1 MTLRR
6 APISRALSEVF
17 TGPGA
22 LPLLREAWGS
32 AVGPDLAGRT
42 QVLSFSA
49 GTLVVRV
56 PDGRWGRI
64 LHRMKRDIL
73 ARLRETTGVLAPHEL
88 AFSFGSLTAEEAVAT
103 TPGAPPTPP
112 RPRAQAPS
120 AELLASAAQIDDAEL
135 REAFLRS
142 AGRYLSRTRAG

>member
-6 APISRALSEVF
+6 APISRALSELF

-22 LPLLREAWGS
+22 LPLVREAWSS

-42 QVLSFSA
+42 QVVSFSA

-73 ARLRETTGVLAPHEL
+73 ARLRETTGRIAPREL
-88 AFSFGSLTAEEAVAT
+88 AFSFGSLTAQEAFAM
-103 TPGAPPTPP
+103 PGAPPTPHL
-112 RPRAQAPS
+112 PRAQAAS
-120 AELLASAAQIDDAEL
+120 AELVASAAQIDDAEL

-142 AGRYLSRTRAG
+142 AGRYLARTRAR